1 MGHIVKWDDKYKG
14 WKLSAEGCTV
24 GAEGYFH
31 AEKDGKHY
39 AILVKIVGRPMG
51 AYSIVPDIS
60 DIGGGYLAEGYSQ
73 DILRDRIISLKYEKG
88 KPVTIYLA
96 AQPTFETLNP
106 ACDNPFV
113 SIKKY
118 EGRTSWTAP
127 VFEMTYNNPEGG
139 GDIFTVTSEYYDLDF
154 YFSES

>member
-1 MGHIVKWDDKYKG
+1 
-14 WKLSAEGCTV
+14 
-24 GAEGYFH
+24 
-31 AEKDGKHY
+31 
-39 AILVKIVGRPMG
+39 MG

-73 DILRDRIISLKYEKG
+73 DILRDCIVSLKYEKG

-96 AQPTFETLNP
+96 AQPNFETLNP

-118 EGRTSWTAP
+118 DGRTSWTAP